1 MKAMTVK
8 EFDSLQQRDFENGA
22 VRNEIRIALKENEEF
37 QELHESFIDIILDLY
52 DQLEQRK
59 PKMTVARTR
68 YWADILSKNMG
79 DCRGLIEEIVKEI
92 GGEVIEE

>member
-1 MKAMTVK
+1 MKSMTVK
-8 EFDSLQQRDFENGA
+8 EYDSLDAEDFHNGA
-22 VRNEIRIALKENEEF
+22 VLDEIRTALKENEEF

-52 DQLEQRK
+52 DQIEQK
-59 PKMTVARTR
+59 NEMTVARTR

-92 GGEVIEE
+92 GGEVIEG